1 MFDISDL
8 FIQCN
13 KDSCCEHITVG
24 VNIYI
29 YDYSC
34 ASLLLTEFAVCH
46 CVLVCVISNQS
57 TSKKPQVSGLSEL
70 DTLCMKQGP
79 KDRHV

>member
-29 YDYSC
+29 YDYGY
-34 ASLLLTEFAVCH
+34 ASLLLTEFAVCL

-79 KDRHV
+79 KGRHM